1 MTITEADTKLREAF
15 PSEDIQI
22 VADFCSY
29 PNGKKTSEL
38 VVFVGL
44 DMYEC
49 ATLEQCVNKALAT
62 MPSKPATIETV
73 QQLVSEMEK

>member
-1 MTITEADTKLREAF
+1 MTIIEADSKLREAF

-22 VADFCSY
+22 VCDFCSY

-38 VVFVGL
+38 VVFIGL
-44 DMYEC
+44 DMYEG

-62 MPSKPATIETV
+62 LPCKPASVETV